1 MLLKNVKLY
10 RYKFGA
16 VVLQAML
23 GLFVLFDAQ
32 LFARDVI
39 DQLGRKV
46 ALPQSTQRVVSLAPN
61 ITEIIFALGLEHR
74 LVGVTLFSD
83 YPAEA
88 AKIPKVGS
96 YVCLDLEKI
105 IALRPD
111 LCIAVKDGN
120 PKETVDR
127 LNSMNVAVYAVDP
140 RNLYSVM
147 DSILEIG
154 RLLFAEQKAI
164 DLVHD
169 MNTRIEAV
177 KAKVAKTSDRPG
189 VFCQIGASPIVSVGS
204 DTIINELIVTAG
216 GRNLSQGS
224 VAYPRFNRE
233 QVLAL
238 SPDVLL
244 VTSMERKLVFEDI
257 KAEWNRWPDLPA
269 VREQRI
275 FPVDSDLCDRAG
287 PRLIEG
293 LELFLELIHPESV
306 ENGR

>member
-1 MLLKNVKLY
+1 MLLKNIKLY

-39 DQLGRKV
+39 DQLGRKIT
-46 ALPQSTQRVVSLAPN
+46 LPQSPQRVVSLAPN
-61 ITEIIFALGLEHR
+61 ITEIIFALSLEHR

-127 LNSMNVAVYAVDP
+127 LNSMDVAVYAVDP

-164 DLVHD
+164 NLVHD
-169 MNTRIEAV
+169 MNRRIEAV
-177 KAKVAKTSDRPG
+177 KAKVAETSYRPG

-204 DTIINELIVTAG
+204 GTIINELIVTAG
-216 GRNLSQGS
+216 GRNLSQGP

-238 SPDVLL
+238 SPDVLI
-244 VTSMERKLVFEDI
+244 VTSMERELVFEDI

-269 VREQRI
+269 VREQKI
-275 FPVDSDLCDRAG
+275 FLVDSDLCDRAG

-293 LELFLELIHPESV
+293 LELFLEMIHPESI
-306 ENGR
+306 ENSR